1 VDTAWLRSIVALAAA
16 VSLVAL
22 GALEM
27 ITARV
32 QFDDVLSDGLSIGGG
47 RPAPWPDVL
56 DAQGDLAD
64 REPSLPAGIGPA
76 DGGGPVQPR
85 MVTAD
90 ELQPG

>member
-1 VDTAWLRSIVALAAA
+1 VALAAA
-16 VSLVAL
+16 VSLLAL

-27 ITARV
+27 ITGRA
-32 QFDDVLSDGLSIGGG
+32 QFDRVFSDGVSISGEG

-64 REPSLPAGIGPA
+64 RERSLPVGIGLA
-76 DGGGPVQPR
+76 DDPGPIPPR